1 MKIPVILLSAFLT
14 VTTVVR
20 GQSDPQAIKILDG
33 FSKNALDA
41 PSVSMKF
48 EMVSAD
54 LAEHKSDTINGS
66 VILSRNKYRLTL
78 PDNIVWFDGE
88 TSWSY
93 LPAEKEVTITKP
105 DKKDHS
111 FENRPSEIFSMYKS
125 GYKCRLV
132 EERPDSYLIDLYP
145 EDVSS
150 DLVRVRLSISR
161 PSLDL
166 ISLEYKRKDGLVV
179 TLHVE
184 GYDLKV
190 KPDRDTFI
198 YQPEKYRDVDVID
211 MR

>member
-1 MKIPVILLSAFLT
+1 MKIPVALLFSFLT
-14 VTTVVR
+14 VTGVVC

-33 FSKNALDA
+33 FSRNALDA

-48 EMVSAD
+48 EMVTAD
-54 LAEHKSDTINGS
+54 LAEHKSDTLNGS

-93 LPAEKEVTITKP
+93 LQAEKEVTITKP

-111 FENRPSEIFSMYKS
+111 FENHPSEIFSMYKS

-132 EERPDSYLIDLYP
+132 EELPDSYLIDLYP
-145 EDVSS
+145 EDISS
-150 DLVRVRLSISR
+150 DLVRVRLAISR

-166 ISLEYKRKDGLVV
+166 ISLEYKKKDGVVV
-179 TLHVE
+179 TLYVE
-184 GYDLKV
+184 GYNLKV
-190 KPDRDTFI
+190 KPDRETFI
-198 YQPEKYRDVDVID
+198 FQPEKYKDVDVID